1 LGVNPTMAVVILFVL
16 SLTGALVLFRF
27 LKSSALIK
35 GRSYQA
41 GGALAGFVIIY
52 YMVSSFYYK
61 IDTDRSKNEEL
72 SAEIEQLKK
81 ELKNLDTD
89 IVSGE
94 VEPDKQPVKVR
105 LVFDA
110 VEPDSE
116 GKFNFQVPHV
126 VLQSP
131 TAALYAI
138 TDDDHVIIETN
149 CDQPPCQVPE
159 SSIYL
164 YETKLNDIRI
174 PMRLKKR

>member
-1 LGVNPTMAVVILFVL
+1 MPWEVLGMNPTMAVVILFVL
-16 SLTGALVLFRF
+16 SLAGAVVLFRF

-35 GRSYQA
+35 GKTYQA

-52 YMVSSFYYK
+52 YVLSGFYYK
-61 IDTDRSKNEEL
+61 INTDMLKNQELSVEIEKLKNE
-72 SAEIEQLKK
+72 LKS
-81 ELKNLDTD
+81 LDTE
-89 IVSGE
+89 IVSGK

-116 GKFNFQVPHV
+116 GKFKFQVPHV

-138 TDDDHVIIETN
+138 TDDE
-149 CDQPPCQVPE
+149 
-159 SSIYL
+159 
-164 YETKLNDIRI
+164 
-174 PMRLKKR
+174 